1 MKPIAILAVLMTV
14 GAVFFAAGGSGL
26 FGLSLEGTLP
36 ESIDVPNATFFGNE
50 HSNPFFIE

>member
-14 GAVFFAAGGSGL
+14 GAMCFAMN
-26 FGLSLEGTLP
+26 FGVSLKGTLP

-50 HSNPFFIE
+50 QSNPFFDEL